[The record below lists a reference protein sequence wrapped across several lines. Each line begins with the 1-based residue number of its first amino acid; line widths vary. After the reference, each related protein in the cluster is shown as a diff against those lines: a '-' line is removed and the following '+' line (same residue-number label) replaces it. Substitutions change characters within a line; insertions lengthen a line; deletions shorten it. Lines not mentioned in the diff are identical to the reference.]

1 MRRWTDLVCVRVCV
15 RDFCWYVRCDSLEF
29 EAFDADDFE
38 LEDVLSQ
45 EIAARGKRERDAM
58 QGDMND
64 ARTPMKRGKKLNNT
78 NNNQTVYVEYS
89 SDGTFKMR
97 NGVKMKG
104 QWTAEEDGKLTE
116 LVRRYGTRRWSHISR
131 ALYGRVGKQCRERWN
146 NHLAPDIKRGS
157 WSAEE
162 EDILI
167 RVHREV
173 GNRWSDIARHLRGR
187 TENAIKNHW
196 NATKRRKDGTS
207 TPLRDYIMDYTS
219 RQDSYPQDSSPCT
232 TFDSYRAAGA
242 SPSHSTINKKEDAMN
257 SNIST
262 QDGFVSSNL
271 RSSHV
276 VQGASAVGTK
286 SISVNSLSVPELH
299 EPIVIKLAG
308 NSHDYVEILNSH
320 EQLTQ
325 DRVHHA
331 DLPNCEVASYAST
344 VPLPECLMQDAKA
357 TLEGLVDAVRGH
369 CPVVSL
375 VLTMKS
381 GSTEILKRFGGNC
394 YMLSVSARKWE
405 EAMQAVRLAVG
416 FIKSSGQTR

>member
-1 MRRWTDLVCVRVCV
+1 MMVTKRARACFVMMFLCRI
-15 RDFCWYVRCDSLEF
+15 RCDSLEF
-29 EAFDADDFE
+29 EAFDEDDFE

-45 EIAARGKRERDAM
+45 EIAAAAARGKRERDANAERF
-58 QGDMND
+58 QD
-64 ARTPMKRGKKLNNT
+64 ASTPANREKKSKT
-78 NNNQTVYVEYS
+78 QDVYVEYS

-97 NGVKMKG
+97 NGLKLKG
-104 QWTAEEDGKLTE
+104 QWTSAEDGKLVE
-116 LVRRYGTRRWSHISR
+116 LVQRFGTRRWSHIAR

-157 WSAEE
+157 WSPEE
-162 EDILI
+162 EEILI
-167 RVHREV
+167 RAHREV
-173 GNRWSDIARHLRGR
+173 GNRWSDIARHLQGR
-187 TENAIKNHW
+187 TENAVKNHW
-196 NATKRRKDGTS
+196 NATKRRKDGNS
-207 TPLRDYIMDYTS
+207 TPLRDYILDYTS
-219 RQDSYPQDSSPCT
+219 RQESAPLDSSPCT
-232 TFDSYRAAGA
+232 TIDSYRGAGV

-262 QDGFVSSNL
+262 QDAFGTSNL
-271 RSSHV
+271 CSSRA
-276 VQGASAVGTK
+276 VQGASAVGAK

-299 EPIVIKLAG
+299 EPIVVKLAG
-308 NSHDYVEILNSH
+308 NAHDYVEILNSH

-325 DRVHHA
+325 DRAHYNEH
-331 DLPNCEVASYAST
+331 LNCEVASYAST

-357 TLEGLVDAVRGH
+357 TLEGLVDAVRSH

-381 GSTEILKRFGGNC
+381 GSTKVLKKFGGNC

-416 FIKSSGQTR
+416 FIKSSGQTHR